1 MTILTN
7 KINEF
12 ANLLEEAEKT
22 GVGILPLTSIDK
34 NLTVN
39 EAYQIQLN
47 NIEKKMAKGQKIIG
61 KKIGL
66 TSKAMQKLLG
76 VDEPDYGHL
85 LDSMVIENG
94 GNIPLNLVLQPKVE
108 AEIAFIL
115 KKDLKGPNT
124 TTLDVLKATDY
135 IVPALEIVD
144 SRVQDWKIKLP
155 DTIAD
160 NASSGFYVLGGKR
173 TKIEDVNLEL
183 LGMVFEKNGEIVNT
197 GVGAAAL
204 GNPATCVAWLA
215 NRLADFDITLKAGEV
230 ILSGALSAA
239 VEAQA
244 GETFTARFAHIGSVK
259 VHF

>member
-22 GVGILPLTSIDK
+22 GVGILPLTLIDK

-94 GNIPLNLVLQPKVE
+94 GKFL
-108 AEIAFIL
+108 
-115 KKDLKGPNT
+115 
-124 TTLDVLKATDY
+124 
-135 IVPALEIVD
+135 
-144 SRVQDWKIKLP
+144 
-155 DTIAD
+155 
-160 NASSGFYVLGGKR
+160 
-173 TKIEDVNLEL
+173 
-183 LGMVFEKNGEIVNT
+183 
-197 GVGAAAL
+197 
-204 GNPATCVAWLA
+204 
-215 NRLADFDITLKAGEV
+215 
-230 ILSGALSAA
+230 
-239 VEAQA
+239 
-244 GETFTARFAHIGSVK
+244 
-259 VHF
+259 